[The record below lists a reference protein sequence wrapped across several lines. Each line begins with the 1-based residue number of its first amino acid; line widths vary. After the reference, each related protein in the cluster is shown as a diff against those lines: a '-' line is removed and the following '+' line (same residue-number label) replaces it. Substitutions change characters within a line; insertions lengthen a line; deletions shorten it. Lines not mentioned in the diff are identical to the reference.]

1 MSQLRQI
8 LLAANAAADYSLPAL
23 REQAEQIDKEELSK
37 LIDRMVQRARVLS
50 HAFDVMDEGSHTHP
64 MQAFLHATECFA
76 INDDTLP
83 DSEFY
88 ALLPLWGKLC
98 EQAQRANTATPVG
111 AQQAQSAIGLD
122 AFAQRF
128 MRGE

>member
-1 MSQLRQI
+1 MPSLKAQ
-8 LLAANAAADYSLPAL
+8 AD
-23 REQAEQIDKEELSK
+23 QIDMEELSK
-37 LIDRMVQRARVLS
+37 SIDRMVRRARVLS
-50 HAFDVMDEGSHTHP
+50 HAFDVMDAGSHTHP

-76 INDDTLP
+76 INDDTLS

-88 ALLPLWGKLC
+88 ALLPLWGRLC
-98 EQAQRANTATPVG
+98 EGAQRANTATPVG
-111 AQQAQSAIGLD
+111 EQQAQSAIGLD